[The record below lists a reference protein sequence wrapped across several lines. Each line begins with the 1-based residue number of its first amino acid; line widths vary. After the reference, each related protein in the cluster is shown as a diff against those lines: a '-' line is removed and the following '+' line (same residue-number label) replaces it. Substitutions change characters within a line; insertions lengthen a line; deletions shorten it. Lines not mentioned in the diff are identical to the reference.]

1 MKKATKFLVPLLL
14 GLLILVSIVWY
25 LFIYDRA
32 FTRDALLGQARF
44 HDLHGNA
51 RISSMFYDAAYDFSG
66 HDDNVAIELANQYK
80 GDGNYTKAELTLTQ
94 AINSNPT
101 VEAYTALSQTF
112 VEQDKLLDAVSLLN
126 NIREPA
132 IKEQLDAMRPEV
144 PSSDHAAGYYSHYM
158 DIHLSSSCDTIYYTT
173 DGTYPSIAGSVYVDG
188 ISLPAGETTVYAI
201 AVDKNG
207 LVSPVTVFGY
217 TITGVIEEVTFTDPV
232 LEAVIRE
239 AIGVSADKLVLSN
252 ALWDI
257 TEFTVP
263 EGVSFYDDISLMPN
277 LTKLTFQPQHL
288 SSLSFL
294 SSLAKLEEL
303 DLTGCR
309 FSAEELAYP
318 AALPSLKNLIMADC
332 GLSTIADLE
341 GAVALYKLDVSNNT
355 LRNLDVLAPMV
366 TLREI
371 NLNHNAVTDLSALS
385 GLMELETLDVSF
397 NALTSLSPLSTC
409 VKLSW
414 LDASNNQISSLS
426 GISSLSLLT
435 FLSVDYNQL
444 TNVSSLA
451 DMTGL
456 TNLSIASNSIS
467 DISSLKT
474 LTKLEIFDF
483 SSNQI
488 SSLPAWPEGCALQTI
503 DGSYNQLTS
512 LDVLKNMDSLTYV
525 FMDYNLLTNIDALEN
540 CFCLVQVNVFGN
552 EIKNVEKLR
561 DHDIIVNYDPTYG
574 MDKD

>member
-14 GLLILVSIVWY
+14 GLLILVSIIWY
-25 LFIYDRA
+25 LFIYDRD

-44 HDLHGNA
+44 HDLHGNS
-51 RISSMFYDAAYDFSG
+51 RISSIFYNAAYDFSG

-80 GDGNYTKAELTLTQ
+80 GDGNYTKAEVTLTKT
-94 AINSNPT
+94 INSNPT
-101 VEAYTALSQTF
+101 VEAYTVLSQTF
-112 VEQDKLLDAVSLLN
+112 VEQDKLLDAVSLLD
-126 NIREPA
+126 NIRDPA
-132 IKEQLDAMRPEV
+132 MKEQLDILRPEAPV
-144 PSSDHAAGYYSHYM
+144 SDHAAGYYSHYM
-158 DIHLSSSCDTIYYTT
+158 DIHLTSNGNTIYYTT
-173 DGTYPSIAGSVYVDG
+173 DGSYPSVSGNVYEDA
-188 ISLPAGETTVYAI
+188 ITLPAGETTIYAI
-201 AVDKNG
+201 AVDEKG
-207 LVSPVTVFGY
+207 LVSPVTVLGY
-217 TITGVIEEVTFTDPV
+217 TVTGVIEEVTFTDPV
-232 LEAVIRE
+232 LEASIRE
-239 AIGVSADKLVLSN
+239 IIGVPGDKLVLTN

-263 EGVSFYDDISLMPN
+263 EGVTFYEDIALMPN
-277 LTKLTFQPQHL
+277 LTKLTFQPQQL

-309 FSAEELAYP
+309 FSAAELTYP
-318 AALPSLKNLIMADC
+318 ASLPSLKNLILADC

-355 LRNLDVLAPMV
+355 LRNLDVLIPMV

-371 NLNHNAVTDLSALS
+371 NLNHNAVTNLSALS
-385 GLMELETLDVSF
+385 GLTELETLDVSF
-397 NALTSLSPLSTC
+397 NALTSLSPLSAC

-414 LDASNNQISSLS
+414 LDAGNNQITSLS
-426 GISSLSLLT
+426 GINKLSLLT
-435 FLSVDYNQL
+435 FLSVEYNQL
-444 TNVSSLA
+444 TNVDPLA
-451 DMTGL
+451 EMTGL

-488 SSLPAWPEGCALQTI
+488 TALPAWPEGCALQTI

-512 LDVLKNMDSLTYV
+512 LNTLKTMDSLTHV
-525 FMDYNLLTNIDALEN
+525 FMDYNLLTNIDALED

-552 EIKNVEKLR
+552 EIKDVEKLR
-561 DHDIIVNYDPTYG
+561 EHDIIVNYDPTYG
-574 MDKD
+574 MEKD